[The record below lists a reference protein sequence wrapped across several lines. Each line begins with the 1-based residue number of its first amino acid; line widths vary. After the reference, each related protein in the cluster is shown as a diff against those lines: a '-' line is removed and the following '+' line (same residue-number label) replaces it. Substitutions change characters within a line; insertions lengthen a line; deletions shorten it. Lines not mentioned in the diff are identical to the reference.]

1 MKEENAALAKERR
14 QIRAWRMRAEELRA
28 TAEQFEEPSA
38 RESLRRAADNLDK
51 MASHAEGITTSKP
64 KPPGEKTG

>member
-1 MKEENAALAKERR
+1 MLPTPAELRE
-14 QIRAWRMRAEELRA
+14 AWRMRAEELCA

-38 RESLRRAADNLDK
+38 RESLRSAADNLDK
-51 MASHAEGITTSKP
+51 MASHAEGIMTSKP